1 MATTKEKLIKL
12 AALEALAK
20 KVKTDYAPKKEVDAL
35 KDKVTGLE
43 NAGGQVNVLEGVKV
57 NGVALAIAEKMVD
70 ILVATGTANGT
81 IKVNGTDVSIA
92 GLAALAYKAQVSE
105 SDLDAALKGVLD
117 GKAAK
122 ATTLAGYGIT
132 DTYTKTQVDGII
144 SAVYKPA
151 GSIAFAQLP
160 APAKENLGKVHNV
173 TDAFTTDDKFLEGV
187 GKKHPA
193 GTNVVLVASDGSY
206 KYDVLAGFVDLSA
219 YVKAENMRTELDK
232 KIDKAEGQRLMTE
245 AEGTKL
251 KGIQEGANKY
261 SHPTHAAKTSGLY
274 KVTVDNQGHVSDAA
288 PVVKEDITKLG
299 VPAQDTTY
307 GNATADAAGL
317 MSAADKKKLDGMEIA
332 TDSEVNEMLAAVFAP
347 TV

>member
-12 AALEALAK
+12 AALEALAQ
-20 KVKTDYAPKKEVDAL
+20 KVKSDYAPKKEVDAL
-35 KDKVTGLE
+35 SEKVTGLE

-57 NGVALAIAEKMVD
+57 NGVALAIADKMVD
-70 ILVATGTANGT
+70 ILIATGTANGT

-105 SDLDAALKGVLD
+105 SDLDAALKAVLG

-132 DTYTKTQVDGII
+132 DAYTKTQVDGII
-144 SAVYKPA
+144 SSVYRPS
-151 GSIAFAQLP
+151 GSVAFADLP
-160 APAKENLGKVHNV
+160 APAKGNLGKVYNV
-173 TDAFTTDDKFLEGV
+173 TNAFTTDAKFAEGT
-187 GKKHPA
+187 GKMYPA
-193 GTNVVLVASDGSY
+193 GTNVVLVESDGSY

-219 YVKAENMRTELDK
+219 YVKADVMQVELGK
-232 KIDKAEGQRLMTE
+232 KVDKAEGQRLMTE

>member
-12 AALEALAK
+12 AALEALAQ
-20 KVKTDYAPKKEVDAL
+20 KVKSDYAPKKEVDAL
-35 KDKVTGLE
+35 SEKVTGLE

-92 GLAALAYKAQVSE
+92 GLAALAYKAKVSE
-105 SDLDAALKGVLD
+105 ADLDAALKGVLD

-160 APAKENLGKVHNV
+160 APAKENLGKVYNV
-173 TDAFTTDDKFLEGV
+173 TNAFTTDAKFAEGT
-187 GKKHPA
+187 GKMYPA
-193 GTNVVLVASDGSY
+193 GTNVVLVESDGSY

-219 YVKAENMRTELDK
+219 YVKADVMQVELGK
-232 KIDKAEGQRLMTE
+232 K

-251 KGIQEGANKY
+251 QGIQEGANKY